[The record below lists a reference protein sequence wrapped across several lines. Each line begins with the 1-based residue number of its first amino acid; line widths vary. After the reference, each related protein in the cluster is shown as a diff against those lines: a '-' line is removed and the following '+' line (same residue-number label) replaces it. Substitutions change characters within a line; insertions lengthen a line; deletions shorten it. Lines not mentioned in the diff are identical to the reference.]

1 MTYLLFLLHGWPFA
15 AVDCNGSIGAN
26 NGADATAGAGFWFY
40 HHRRMITSGAKAL
53 NIQCQNPKW
62 AVCNA
67 ELTGFTILFVDFYP
81 SLSGHADPPFV
92 EID

>member
-1 MTYLLFLLHGWPFA
+1 MSHLLFLLHGWPFA
-15 AVDCNGSIGAN
+15 AENSYGSIGAN
-26 NGADATAGAGFWFY
+26 HCADATAGAGFWFH
-40 HHRRMITSGAKAL
+40 HHRRMITSGAETL
-53 NIQCQNPKW
+53 DIERQHIKW